1 MPESP
6 DTFVPDVDEAET
18 LTDNAFLAQI
28 YSYRGT
34 RSLFLSS
41 CADLLLNSKNE
52 ASEEGVPGWSWLAP
66 GGTLK
71 RLDIQLS
78 MYLSIQIQT
87 NISIYLDRLV
97 DTYLHIYIFTS
108 RHRYLH
114 TYMHRQMER
123 QILFLDRQID
133 TADIQVSRQAEKSYL
148 SRSIQLNVSLQLF
161 AFNHRPLCLIPASL
175 LPFMKGTGTR
185 CG

>member
-41 CADLLLNSKNE
+41 CADLFLNSKNE

-78 MYLSIQIQT
+78 MYLSTDKYFYLSRQIGRY
-87 NISIYLDRLV
+87 IS
-97 DTYLHIYIFTS
+97 T
-108 RHRYLH
+108 YLH

-133 TADIQVSRQAEKSYL
+133 TADIQVSRQAEKNYL

>member
-78 MYLSIQIQT
+78 MYLSTDKYFYLSRQIGRY
-87 NISIYLDRLV
+87 IS
-97 DTYLHIYIFTS
+97 TYLHIYIQTQIS
-108 RHRYLH
+108 
-114 TYMHRQMER
+114 TYIHAQA
-123 QILFLDRQID
+123 DGKID
-133 TADIQVSRQAEKSYL
+133 TVSRQANRYCRYL
-148 SRSIQLNVSLQLF
+148 GIQIGREELSIQI
-161 AFNHRPLCLIPASL
+161 HPAKRIS
-175 LPFMKGTGTR
+175 PTV
-185 CG
+185 CI